1 MHHFLRLVPPEWGN
15 KDLSESSSSSRSP
28 CSKVFPIAKSSGTS
42 GRYPK
47 QWHLPQWRRLLQRP
61 DVDFIEIETCVPSA
75 WGHRVRRASSIG
87 AGRASPFLII
97 LHFVRLCSASV
108 RGFRRRTS
116 MWRSRAADRG
126 SLFPD
131 APEQESMH
139 PTSCG
144 PWWRLWSIL
153 WWGGGKT
160 TAAPLKNWWT
170 TTLWVERPGVRVR
183 GGAWGRAT
191 EEVHRNLRPLHG
203 RRDGEAH
210 FCGKILVDDMVLI
223 EPMIG
228 LRPWVSSEVL

>member
-153 WWGGGKT
+153 WWGGGQNHSRSSQKLVDDNPMGG
-160 TAAPLKNWWT
+160 TAGSSCTRRSMGAGHGGGPPQST
-170 TTLWVERPGVRVR
+170 TTSWQTRR
-183 GGAWGRAT
+183 GGALLW
-191 EEVHRNLRPLHG
+191 ENPG
-203 RRDGEAH
+203 RRYGPH
-210 FCGKILVDDMVLI
+210 
-223 EPMIG
+223 
-228 LRPWVSSEVL
+228 